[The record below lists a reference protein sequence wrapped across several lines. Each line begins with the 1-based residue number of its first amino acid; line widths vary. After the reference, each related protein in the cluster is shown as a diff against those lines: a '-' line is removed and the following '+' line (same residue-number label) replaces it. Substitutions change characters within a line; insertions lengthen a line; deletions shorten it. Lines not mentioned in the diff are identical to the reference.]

1 MEQNQ
6 ILFAKS
12 GIVIL
17 FLIAV
22 MVAEHFLPAVK
33 IRKNLNRLAKNFS
46 LAGLNFL
53 ISPLIVLPISQFAST
68 HALGIRP
75 LWWNFIFDLLIL
87 DAWIY
92 GWHRL
97 NHIVPFLW
105 RFHEVHHLDETL
117 DSSTAL
123 RFHFGEVV
131 LSALVRALVIWLLSV
146 PFFTVALFE
155 AMLVIAA
162 LFQHSNVRLPLA
174 LEARLSEIIVTPSLH
189 WVHHHAK
196 REDTDSNYSTILSIW
211 DRIFKSR
218 SNNRRTLAMKM
229 GVEGG
234 KDENILRLILR
245 PFWKA

>member
-1 MEQNQ
+1 MEQNKI
-6 ILFAKS
+6 ILIKS
-12 GIVIL
+12 LVVFVFFVVL
-17 FLIAV
+17 
-22 MVAEHFLPAVK
+22 MVAEHVAPAV
-33 IRKNLNRLAKNFS
+33 RMRMNLNRLGKNLS

-53 ISPLIVLPISQFAST
+53 VSPLIVLPISHFASA
-68 HALGIRP
+68 HALGLRP
-75 LWWNFIFDLLIL
+75 QWWNFVFDLLVL

-97 NHIVPFLW
+97 NHSVPFLW

-146 PFFTVALFE
+146 PFITVVIFE
-155 AMLVIAA
+155 ALLVIAA
-162 LFQHSNVRLPLA
+162 VFQHSNL
-174 LEARLSEIIVTPSLH
+174 RLSPPFETALSKFIVTPSLH

-196 REDTDSNYSTILSIW
+196 RADTDSNYSTILSIW
-211 DRIFKSR
+211 DRIFKSH
-218 SNNRRTLAMKM
+218 SPTRRTLTMKM
-229 GVEGG
+229 GVEGTN
-234 KDENILRLILR
+234 DDSILRLILR